1 MKSSLKYVVLIITLI
16 SLYGFIRIYNSYSQQ
31 MFILSDQ
38 NSDSWDKRSWEFI
51 ENMEVDFPNLTA
63 TALPI
68 KTVQAQ
74 YYLYNDSIFKGM
86 KLLDEVIR
94 DKTNPFIMLQE
105 GLKAKYF
112 NTIGQKDSAYY
123 YSRKAFSGIPRN
135 PLHLAEL
142 IRSLNFEKKTDSIN
156 EYFKMIQYP
165 FNDQIWR
172 IYLSS
177 TIDDF
182 DNLYALDVAKEA
194 IELSQNQDPKNNLL
208 RLTSFMKLYGKENL
222 DDALRFEQEA
232 LSYLNQNKYQEAISL
247 YARLKFIIPT
257 NYVYKE
263 NIAIALFNTK
273 DFAGTVQHLEE
284 VEQEGHFLDASQMF
298 MLGISLYN
306 ENRISEACER
316 LNEAQQMD
324 YQEASNAVNIL
335 CTIPL
340 TE

>member
-1 MKSSLKYVVLIITLI
+1 MKSSFKYVVLILTLI
-16 SLYGFIRIYNSYSQQ
+16 SLYGFIRIYNSYTQQ

-38 NSDSWDKRSWEFI
+38 NSDSWNNRSWEFI

-74 YYLYNDSIFKGM
+74 YYLYNDSINKGM
-86 KLLDEVIR
+86 KLLDEVIK

-112 NTIGQKDSAYY
+112 NTLGQKDSAYY

-142 IRSLNFEKKTDSIN
+142 IRSLNSEKKKDSIN

-172 IYLSS
+172 IYLAS

-182 DNLYALDVAKEA
+182 ENTYALDVAKEA
-194 IELSQNQDPKNNLL
+194 IELTQNQDPKNNLL
-208 RLTSFMKLYGKENL
+208 RLTSFMKLYGRENL
-222 DDALRFEQEA
+222 DDALRYEQEA
-232 LSYLNQNKYQEAISL
+232 SSYLNQKKYQEAISL
-247 YARLKFIIPT
+247 YAKLKFIIPT
-257 NYVYKE
+257 NYIYKE
-263 NIAIALFNTK
+263 NIAIALFNIK
-273 DFAGTVQHLEE
+273 DYASTIQYLEE
-284 VEQEGHFLDASQMF
+284 VEQEGHLLDTSQIF

-306 ENRISEACER
+306 ENKISKGCER
-316 LNEAQQMD
+316 LFEAEKMG
-324 YQEASNAVNIL
+324 YLEAKNAINIL
-335 CTIPL
+335 CTTSL

>member
-1 MKSSLKYVVLIITLI
+1 MKSSLKYVVLILTLI

-38 NSDSWDKRSWEFI
+38 NSDSWNNRSWEFI

-74 YYLYNDSIFKGM
+74 YYLYNDSINKGM
-86 KLLDEVIR
+86 KLLDEVIK

-112 NTIGQKDSAYY
+112 NTLGQKDSAYY

-142 IRSLNFEKKTDSIN
+142 IRSLNSEKKKDSIN

-165 FNDQIWR
+165 FDSQIWR
-172 IYLSS
+172 IYLAS
-177 TIDDF
+177 TIDDYE
-182 DNLYALDVAKEA
+182 NVYALDVAKEA
-194 IELSQNQDPKNNLL
+194 IERSQNQDPKNNLL
-208 RLTSFMKLYGKENL
+208 RLTSYMKLYGKETL
-222 DDALRFEQEA
+222 DDALRYEQEA

-247 YARLKFIIPT
+247 YARLKLIIPT
-257 NYVYKE
+257 NYIYKE
-263 NIAIALFNTK
+263 NIAIALFNIK
-273 DFAGTVQHLEE
+273 DFAGTILNLEE
-284 VEQEGHFLDASQMF
+284 VEQEGHFLDASQIF

-306 ENRISEACER
+306 ENKISKGCER
-316 LNEAQQMD
+316 LFEAEKMG
-324 YQEASNAVNIL
+324 YLEAKNAISIL
-335 CTIPL
+335 CTTSL